1 MARSWDEMFPQD
13 DYYELTH
20 ITMPKAHLLLAE
32 CIVGEIDK
40 VKNQRAW
47 IMIMPIPFM
56 EVETAWA
63 RVVRHA
69 GPGRDER
76 SRSSSR

>member
-1 MARSWDEMFPQD
+1 
-13 DYYELTH
+13 
-20 ITMPKAHLLLAE
+20 MPKAHLLLAE

-56 EVETAWA
+56 EVETAGA
-63 RVVRHA
+63 GVRHA

-76 SRSSSR
+76 AGVLPDDGVGRGAGHDHPI